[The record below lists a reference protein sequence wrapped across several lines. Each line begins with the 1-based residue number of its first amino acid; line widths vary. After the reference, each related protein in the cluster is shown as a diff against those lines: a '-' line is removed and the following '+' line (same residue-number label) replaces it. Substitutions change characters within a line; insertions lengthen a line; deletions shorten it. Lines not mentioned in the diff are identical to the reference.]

1 MDEFAADADIVDDHG
16 DPDASARGI
25 RHAFGTQLLRT
36 EGVDIVTVAELM
48 GHGRLD
54 TTRGYILPT
63 EEDLED
69 AVSRLPTDR

>member
-1 MDEFAADADIVDDHG
+1 
-16 DPDASARGI
+16 
-25 RHAFGTQLLRT
+25 
-36 EGVDIVTVAELM
+36 M

-54 TTRGYILPT
+54 TTRGYTLPT